1 MSLLPAMPVW
11 VADFFSKTDH
21 LSNEEQWAYLKLM
34 LKTWVRNCRPIPDND
49 ADIARLLNIGLKRW
63 RRIRPRIESFFDLS
77 AGTWVQPNLENVF
90 REASERKAK
99 IVSGAHLGGIAKS
112 RKTNEL
118 WSAPGIAGPMPIKTI
133 ISKED
138 SPSGES
144 PPLISPPI
152 KPERKNGGQERGTRL
167 AADWQPSSEDCA
179 FAAVECG
186 LDSRRVG
193 DSFRDYWIARPG
205 AGGIKLDWSATFR
218 NWCRKER
225 DNRSVSGGRSGANGS
240 RPGGIAA
247 ALRDVLGHPA
257 GH

>member
-49 ADIARLLNIGLKRW
+49 VDIARLLNIGLKRW

-77 AGTWVQPNLENVF
+77 AGTWVQPHLENVF

-99 IVSGAHLGGIAKS
+99 IVSGAHLGGMAKS
-112 RKTNEL
+112 RKTKEL
-118 WSAPGIAGPMPIKTI
+118 GSAPGNAGPMPIKTI

-144 PPLISPPI
+144 TPLHPPI
-152 KPERKNGGQERGTRL
+152 KSEQSNGARRGTRL
-167 AADWQPSSEDCA
+167 AVDWQPSGEDRV
-179 FAAVECG
+179 FAEVECG
-186 LDSRRVG
+186 LDSGRVG
-193 DSFRDYWIARPG
+193 DSFRDYWI
-205 AGGIKLDWSATFR
+205 GISGSRGVKLDWSATFR

-225 DNRSVSGGRSGANGS
+225 DSCGVRGGRSGTNGS

-247 ALRDVLGHPA
+247 ALRDVLGRQTSH
-257 GH
+257 